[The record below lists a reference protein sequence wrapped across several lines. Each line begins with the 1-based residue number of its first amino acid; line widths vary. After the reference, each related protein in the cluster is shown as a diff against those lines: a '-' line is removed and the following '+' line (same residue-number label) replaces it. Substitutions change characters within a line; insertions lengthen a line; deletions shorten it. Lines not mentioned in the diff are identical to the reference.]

1 MGVRQKNISGIFRR
15 FLFSFLLAGAATILV
30 LGVIVQILT
39 IKAVIHPA
47 NYDEQQLEQKR
58 EEIQEAE
65 KVEERMLPYGTR
77 FGVFDNSGRW
87 LYGTFTESERE
98 EVWKAVL
105 EEKNE
110 IRSGYLKRFQREEE
124 ICLVSYQLR
133 VQFGNPAL
141 RERFPHVL
149 ELLLL
154 AALLI
159 FCAEVMFLIR
169 YFSRKIKQELQKIEW
184 MTEKIEHQDLEFPCP
199 DSQVLEIK
207 KSWRRSE
214 ECGIH

>member
-1 MGVRQKNISGIFRR
+1 
-15 FLFSFLLAGAATILV
+15 
-30 LGVIVQILT
+30 
-39 IKAVIHPA
+39 
-47 NYDEQQLEQKR
+47 
-58 EEIQEAE
+58 
-65 KVEERMLPYGTR
+65 MLPYGTR

-184 MTEKIEHQDLEFPCP
+184 MTEKLSIRIWNFHVRILRFLK
-199 DSQVLEIK
+199 SK

>member
-1 MGVRQKNISGIFRR
+1 MMNSSWSKKGRDSDSR
-15 FLFSFLLAGAATILV
+15 
-30 LGVIVQILT
+30 
-39 IKAVIHPA
+39 
-47 NYDEQQLEQKR
+47 
-58 EEIQEAE
+58 

-98 EVWKAVL
+98 EVWEAVL

-141 RERFPHVL
+141 RERFPQCSGITF
-149 ELLLL
+149 
-154 AALLI
+154 AGSAFD
-159 FCAEVMFLIR
+159 FCAEVMF
-169 YFSRKIKQELQKIEW
+169 
-184 MTEKIEHQDLEFPCP
+184 
-199 DSQVLEIK
+199 
-207 KSWRRSE
+207 
-214 ECGIH
+214 

>member
-1 MGVRQKNISGIFRR
+1 
-15 FLFSFLLAGAATILV
+15 
-30 LGVIVQILT
+30 
-39 IKAVIHPA
+39 
-47 NYDEQQLEQKR
+47 
-58 EEIQEAE
+58 
-65 KVEERMLPYGTR
+65 MLPYGTR

-184 MTEKIEHQDLEFPCP
+184 MTEKLSIRIWNFHVRILRF
-199 DSQVLEIK
+199 L
-207 KSWRRSE
+207 KSKNPGDVRKNAGYTERVSDE
-214 ECGIH
+214 AVGA

>member
-1 MGVRQKNISGIFRR
+1 M
-15 FLFSFLLAGAATILV
+15 
-30 LGVIVQILT
+30 
-39 IKAVIHPA
+39 
-47 NYDEQQLEQKR
+47 
-58 EEIQEAE
+58 
-65 KVEERMLPYGTR
+65 
-77 FGVFDNSGRW
+77 
-87 LYGTFTESERE
+87 
-98 EVWKAVL
+98 

-169 YFSRKIKQELQKIEW
+169 YFSRKIKQELQKIKREGLVDD
-184 MTEKIEHQDLEFPCP
+184 ILQLLNNGF
-199 DSQVLEIK
+199 K
-207 KSWRRSE
+207 KW
-214 ECGIH
+214 I